1 MSVPNEPSA
10 RPNIAFKPKLDIMA
24 ARQTAISAVLLLLLG
39 CAAPEQTVS
48 PEIDG
53 SLTVN
58 GAPAQHIE
66 VFLGFTGDHDAPC
79 PSVPAA
85 RTNKNGQ
92 FHIPARVA
100 QHSSAKLTQNY
111 LCFKV
116 QDRLI
121 EATLMLVKPD
131 EARKYIAEC
140 RLPVPP
146 DAYAEDKQVCQWR
159 YG

>member
-1 MSVPNEPSA
+1 MASRKITVSVA
-10 RPNIAFKPKLDIMA
+10 
-24 ARQTAISAVLLLLLG
+24 LLSLLG
-39 CAAPEQTVS
+39 CAAPEQTVT
-48 PEIDG
+48 PEIGG
-53 SLTVN
+53 SLTIN

-66 VFLGFTGDHDAPC
+66 VFLGFTGDHDVPC
-79 PSVPAA
+79 PSTPAG
-85 RTNKNGQ
+85 RTDKDGQ

-100 QHSSAKLTQNY
+100 QHSAQLTENY

-116 QDRLI
+116 HGRLVM
-121 EATLMLVKPD
+121 ATLMLVKPD
-131 EARKYIAEC
+131 ETRKYIAEC

>member
-1 MSVPNEPSA
+1 MVT
-10 RPNIAFKPKLDIMA
+10 R
-24 ARQTAISAVLLLLLG
+24 RTAIPAALLLLLG

-48 PEIDG
+48 PEIG
-53 SLTVN
+53 GLLTVN

-79 PSVPAA
+79 PSAPVA
-85 RTNKNGQ
+85 RTDEGGQ
-92 FHIPARVA
+92 FHIPARAA
-100 QHSSAKLTQNY
+100 QHSEQLTQNY

-116 QDRLI
+116 HDKLI
-121 EATLMLVKPD
+121 KATLMLVKPD
-131 EARKYIAEC
+131 ETRKYIAEC

-146 DAYAEDKQVCQWR
+146 DAYAEDNQVCQWR